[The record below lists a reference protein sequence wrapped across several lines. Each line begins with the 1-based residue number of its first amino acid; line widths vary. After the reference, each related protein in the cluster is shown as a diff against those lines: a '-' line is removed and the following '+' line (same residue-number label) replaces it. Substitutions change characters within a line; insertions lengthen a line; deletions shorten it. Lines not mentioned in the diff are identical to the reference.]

1 MNFFDTYEI
10 ARSTTPDVEQVEN
23 NEQPTLNE
31 EVSQVIGQLGRFW
44 GGFRK
49 QVCGLLRLIFGI
61 RSDRTW
67 SILESTSAGNGKK
80 GLWRCRRSGAEG
92 DFQADCGER
101 DANGINLSAPRGR
114 NDSDGALYR
123 RI

>member
-10 ARSTTPDVEQVEN
+10 ARSTTPNVEQVDN

-49 QVCGLLRLIFGI
+49 QVWFA
-61 RSDRTW
+61 TV
-67 SILESTSAGNGKK
+67 
-80 GLWRCRRSGAEG
+80 
-92 DFQADCGER
+92 
-101 DANGINLSAPRGR
+101 ANSFRGHK
-114 NDSDGALYR
+114 
-123 RI
+123 